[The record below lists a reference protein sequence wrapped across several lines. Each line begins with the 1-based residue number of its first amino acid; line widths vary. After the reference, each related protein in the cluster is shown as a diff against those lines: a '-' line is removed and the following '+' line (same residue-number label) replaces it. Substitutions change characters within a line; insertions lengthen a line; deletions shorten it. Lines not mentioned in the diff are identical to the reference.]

1 MPTVPTPYAPAR
13 AVTRRTRDWAHGQ
26 LTVQDLGAMLGP
38 VTFRLPDGRE
48 VSPLHVA
55 PWAEDPQAAS
65 MPGILRAL
73 RGDFAC
79 VPFGA
84 DRALDLAGD
93 WSPLSRPAPERP
105 GPPHGL
111 SSNDVWKMQDDGLRL
126 TLEYPEDSP
135 IALVERVI
143 LPDPAQPA
151 IDMVLT
157 LHIRRDCCLPIGLHP
172 VFRLPDSGLLIDA
185 GPNGGMTFPGALE
198 TGVSRLAPAARFA
211 SLAAVPLAR
220 GGTADLSRLPL
231 PHSTEELVQLTDAGG
246 RATLT
251 WPGEGFRAHLTWDAS
266 HFPDLILWVSN
277 RGRTAFPWNGRHQA
291 VGLEP
296 VCAAFDLGTEI
307 SAGPNPLQTAGHP
320 TVRSFRAGEV
330 FTTRHRIAVEAV

>member
-1 MPTVPTPYAPAR
+1 MQTDPPPDIPAR
-13 AVTRRTRDWAHGQ
+13 ALTHRQHDWAHGR
-26 LTVQDLGAMLGP
+26 LTVQALGAMLGP
-38 VTFRLPDGRE
+38 VIFRLPDGRE

-55 PWAEDPQAAS
+55 PWADDPQAAS
-65 MPGILRAL
+65 LPGILRAL

-93 WSPLSRPAPERP
+93 WGPLSRPAPERP

-111 SSNDVWKMQDDGLRL
+111 SSNALWEMQDDGLRL

-135 IALVERVI
+135 IAFVQRAI
-143 LPDPAQPA
+143 LPDPALPA

-172 VFRLPDSGLLIDA
+172 VFRLPDSGLLIEA
-185 GPNGGMTFPGALE
+185 GPRGGMTFPGALE
-198 TGVSRLAPAARFA
+198 PGVSRLAPAARFA
-211 SLAAVPLAR
+211 SLAAVPLAL
-220 GGTADLSRLPL
+220 GGTADLRHLPL
-231 PHSTEELVQLTDAGG
+231 PHATEELVQLTDAGG
-246 RATLT
+246 RATLI

-266 HFPDLILWVSN
+266 HFPDLILWISN
-277 RGRTAFPWNGRHQA
+277 RGRRAFPWNGRHQA
-291 VGLEP
+291 LGLEP

-307 SAGPNPLQTAGHP
+307 SAGPNPLQTATHP
-320 TVRSFRAGEV
+320 TARRFRAGEV
-330 FTTRHRIAVEAV
+330 FTTRHRIDIEAL